1 MSRNF
6 LNENLCSFFF
16 LFFSSKLG
24 LVKRE
29 VIMRIVKI
37 FESQTTVNKR
47 FVLLRSFPP
56 KKLLKVRLVMIDD
69 DGKQKVYSKLLPL

>member
-1 MSRNF
+1 
-6 LNENLCSFFF
+6 
-16 LFFSSKLG
+16 
-24 LVKRE
+24 
-29 VIMRIVKI
+29 MRIVKI

-69 DGKQKVYSKLLPL
+69 DGKQKVYFKLLPLDTT

>member
-1 MSRNF
+1 MQHWKLVFLQFKRKKNF
-6 LNENLCSFFF
+6 ENTSEIELEFLFKLKEIFFF

-47 FVLLRSFPP
+47 FVLLPLKKSF
-56 KKLLKVRLVMIDD
+56 
-69 DGKQKVYSKLLPL
+69 